1 MSYAHINSNVTA
13 KVIQT
18 GTTRLDRIVV
28 GQAGSADWR
37 VTIYDGVNA
46 NGTTLSIN
54 NLNAGGNYEYHV
66 LLTDGLTVTTAG
78 TTPGDIT
85 LVYG

>member
-1 MSYAHINSNVTA
+1 MSYAHINANVTA
-13 KVIQT
+13 KLIQS

-46 NGTTLSIN
+46 NGVTLSIN
-54 NLNAGGNYEYHV
+54 NLNGGGNYEYCV
-66 LLTDGLTVTTAG
+66 TLTDGLTVTTAG

-85 LVYG
+85 LVFG